1 MEGNWQF
8 SKSKSH
14 ITCTNELIMDYSTDQ
29 LKNKARFIR
38 PDEGEHLAFGNSSV
52 RLKLTSQDT
61 NDQLGIYQ
69 IKLEVGAV
77 GAQLHYHRFMDEV
90 FIVNQGIVSIQTGE
104 QFSEALPGTIVYIPR
119 FTPHAFRNN
128 HDEEAII
135 TLIFTPAEQREGFF
149 RGLHQILNTEPLDSE
164 AFLRLYNKYDSFPV
178 EVEENEQ
185 RQL

>member
-1 MEGNWQF
+1 
-8 SKSKSH
+8 
-14 ITCTNELIMDYSTDQ
+14 MDYLIDQ

-69 IKLEVGAV
+69 IKLEAGAV

-90 FIVNQGIVSIQTGE
+90 FIVNKGNVSIQTGKE
-104 QFSEALPGTIVYIPR
+104 ICVAVTGTIVYVPR

-128 HDEEAII
+128 HEEEAII

-149 RGLHQILNTEPLDSE
+149 RGLHQILNTEPIDSE

-178 EVEENEQ
+178 EVEENEP
-185 RQL
+185 RRL